1 MPPAQDAAETTDT
14 DGSTDTGPS
23 AQAKLCADYPEN
35 IACPTLPAPPQL
47 EDGTDFSEWER
58 SQCPAGAM
66 PDFGKPGCIVIG
78 DPCPEGDWP
87 EDLPTD
93 NIRYVTPGGTGDGL
107 TQETAAGSIQAMLS
121 ATASGTTIALSKGR
135 FEEHFEIARRQ
146 HVVGACARDT
156 VIAGLD
162 ASRQQVVGITGTGES
177 SFRYVTVTGS
187 TEGVAVIETA
197 GPVTIEG
204 VIVER
209 VSELGLR
216 IAEASEVEASML
228 VVRDTLSGPS
238 RAEGRGIRVLGGSML
253 KLSQGLVIDNHL
265 VGLSVSGAS
274 RAELSEVTVL
284 GTKAQAS
291 SLYFGRGISV
301 QDGGYL
307 RLERVV
313 VHGNRDIGLYAS
325 TDTTVDLEDVV
336 IRETRPQERD
346 ELFGWGIAGLLGS
359 TIDGERVLLSS
370 HWDIGLFAVDAG
382 TSVELRDL
390 TIQGTESRAFD
401 GTFGRGIN
409 VEGGAALRLE
419 RARLLANRDVAL
431 ALYGAETSAGVSDL
445 IVEETESRR
454 SDGVGGIGVQVS
466 TGAQF
471 ELTRGLVSTNREIGV
486 FVGRGYCCDPQ
497 KYSGDRHQGR
507 SLRGGSDDAMPVCG
521 RRLR

>member
-1 MPPAQDAAETTDT
+1 M
-14 DGSTDTGPS
+14 
-23 AQAKLCADYPEN
+23 K
-35 IACPTLPAPPQL
+35 
-47 EDGTDFSEWER
+47 
-58 SQCPAGAM
+58 
-66 PDFGKPGCIVIG
+66 
-78 DPCPEGDWP
+78 
-87 EDLPTD
+87 
-93 NIRYVTPGGTGDGL
+93 
-107 TQETAAGSIQAMLS
+107 SI
-121 ATASGTTIALSKGR
+121 
-135 FEEHFEIARRQ
+135 FEIARRQ
-146 HVVGACARDT
+146 HVIGACARDT

-162 ASRQQVVGITGTGES
+162 ASRQQVVGMTGSGES
-177 SFRYVTVTGS
+177 SLRNVTVTGA
-187 TEGVAVIETA
+187 TEGIAVVETA
-197 GPVTIEG
+197 DPVMIEG

-216 IAEASEVEASML
+216 IAEASEVEGSML

-274 RAELSEVTVL
+274 RAELGEVTVQ

-336 IRETRPQERD
+336 IRETRVPQERD

-401 GTFGRGIN
+401 GTGRGIN

-454 SDGVGGIGVQVS
+454 SDGRRDWGSGLNGGPIRAYAGL
-466 TGAQF
+466 G
-471 ELTRGLVSTNREIGV
+471 EHRIERLVSLSR
-486 FVGRGYCCDPQ
+486 
-497 KYSGDRHQGR
+497 
-507 SLRGGSDDAMPVCG
+507 A
-521 RRLR
+521 RRLLRPLKIYG